1 MSLQLGR
8 TSMPTVA
15 IEQGTFERLQNYAK
29 PFVDTPD
36 SVIMRALDA
45 LERAE
50 PVPTVRV
57 LEPSSAAPDDLL
69 SLGPNDPLPDLKHT
83 RVLNAVVAG
92 RAVGANWN
100 NVLRHVLRIAAN
112 ELGSLDEIRRLCVVN
127 LVAGE
132 KEDEG
137 YRYLAEAGL
146 SYQGLNAN
154 AAAAAV
160 VALAERIGVALDLDF
175 EWRRKPQALH
185 PGRRARLRL
194 SDCRAGA

>member
-1 MSLQLGR
+1 
-8 TSMPTVA
+8 MPTVA
-15 IEQGTFERLQNYAK
+15 IEQSTFERLQNYAK

-45 LERAE
+45 LERSELA
-50 PVPTVRV
+50 PTVTV
-57 LEPSSAAPDDLL
+57 LRPSSATSDDLL

-83 RVLNAVVAG
+83 RVLSAVVAG
-92 RAVGANWN
+92 RAVRANWN
-100 NVLRHVLRIAAN
+100 NVLRHMLQLAASK
-112 ELGSLDEIRRLCVVN
+112 LGSLDEIRRLCAVN

-154 AAAAAV
+154 AAATAV
-160 VALAERIGVALDLDF
+160 VALAKRIGVALDLDF